1 MNKRFLTYLFSFLF
15 ICGVAKADLSYGVSL
30 MFGQVDT
37 SGHELESGSA
47 SDKNSKSLKES
58 FVGGSL
64 FIEGRDDSGYA
75 IGLDYVPVG
84 LDIGDGKRTD
94 SSTGADVASEADTG
108 NRKASAEIENLF
120 TLYANIPVGSDGYY
134 GVLGLHYTTITTD
147 ETLPNSTYDDED
159 IFGFQVGLG
168 MRSGNLKYELSY
180 SDFSDI
186 EINGKGGNSGNKIEA
201 DADALMFKIAYG
213 F

>member
-1 MNKRFLTYLFSFLF
+1 M
-15 ICGVAKADLSYGVSL
+15 
-30 MFGQVDT
+30 
-37 SGHELESGSA
+37 
-47 SDKNSKSLKES
+47 
-58 FVGGSL
+58 GGSL
-64 FIEGRDDSGYA
+64 FIEGRDDNGYA

-94 SSTGADVASEADTG
+94 SSTGADDTSEADTG

-180 SDFSDI
+180 SDFEDI
-186 EINGKGGNSGNKIEA
+186 EINGKGGNTGNKVEA
-201 DADALMFKIAYG
+201 DADAIMFKIAYG